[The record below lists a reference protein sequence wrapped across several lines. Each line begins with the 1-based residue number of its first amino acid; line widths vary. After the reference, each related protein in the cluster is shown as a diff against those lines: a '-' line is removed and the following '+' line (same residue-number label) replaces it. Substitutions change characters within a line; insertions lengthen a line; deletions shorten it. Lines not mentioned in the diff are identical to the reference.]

1 MTIASANA
9 AKDSHLR
16 HLQDAADTPA
26 DAFITDLEMSINLQ
40 DAADTPADAS
50 ITDPEM

>member
-1 MTIASANA
+1 MKIYSIAAAMTIASANA

-26 DAFITDLEMSINLQ
+26 DDATLLSDLEM
-40 DAADTPADAS
+40 
-50 ITDPEM
+50 